1 MMKLF
6 KRDYGSHESLS
17 SDPDLEDAMKD
28 PESAIFD
35 STASR
40 DPAKLGFRGDFIL
53 CMIVILLFSGL
64 VVGLWSEMG
73 CGSVCLHF
81 LQRHFAVVFICA
93 AGSAVILVLLYLL
106 DFFMPP
112 HLPGEFLVLYSGDSW
127 LGRGLLTAA
136 VAQILVGILFLAD
149 RFPTAPLVLTIFL
162 CPTGLILVRQ
172 LTKPKP
178 RFHLDAKGTA
188 SQEQNLKARL
198 RMLKMVTGEEKE
210 QRIFYKAAA
219 IAFFVTALVC
229 IIVWIPWAVT
239 TSVRFDVSTDPVER
253 EMNFVRWATPLIVGI
268 CNLIFASFAALRV
281 ALDKTYQGT
290 DHNRA
295 QIILSSRSH
304 MNRELMDFRIAKL
317 RVQLASED
325 ADVGTQLQRTRDRAQ
340 QYLIQHTAHMRQL
353 SNIVQTV
360 GCGFIAL
367 LGALFIAFQLWA
379 ADSHIADMVQCF
391 LAFFFLTFLAFICL
405 SFNRIWQAMSA
416 WLQDLPMWKSML
428 GICESSWAR
437 AGFLVLMLPL
447 LPLVLAMSA
456 VNQAVRSL
464 RGLHPGGRCLTER
477 IQAVFAQMAR
487 WEWVSIASW
496 AYVMAVIL
504 ILYKIIPIFL
514 NVLLAWLKSFVTN
527 LPFLGILGFTFG
539 AGMFLFMLP
548 PVPGPP
554 IYLFGGLVISGR
566 SPYGFW
572 WGCVI
577 CILLCV
583 VLKLAACAIQQK
595 IIGQVLGSRQSI
607 RRMVGIHR
615 PFMRAIESILR
626 RPGFNF
632 GKCMILCGGP
642 DWPTSVLAG
651 IMRISLI
658 QCTIGTLPVIFSTIP
673 LALTGSFYLK
683 RDESEVWARAGNLMF
698 SLTALVSVTF
708 WAGMGWAIQDA
719 FDKLNDQIHAPKV
732 EFVELDWLDYCE
744 DRIKEKC
751 QLKAG
756 DLPAL
761 VRFCHFGGALLMVFV
776 AQVFFWRAGMCFGT
790 FKVTDDLEGLKW
802 WPWSEGS
809 GKPMINQY
817 GLSGLFLILVSF
829 VLLFLSR
836 AWRGRHNSQTR
847 AHVMKELRGEEE
859 AWKQRRTEEAENW
872 VPPRSVSG
880 SPIIRSALAKP
891 MPDSDSVV
899 NVLAAALEGA
909 EFADEKALTKL
920 GLEDLDQPMET
931 ETQVPDDES
940 SSLPQKP
947 AMTAITPGLSVEK
960 LYNQDIRLLRL
971 WVMLADK
978 ESSPTNIF
986 RQLEDRGIGTHHALL
1001 YEAWAHCLET
1011 RRDFEAAA
1019 EVYRRGL
1026 RSSAEPQARLRARRA
1041 DFDERMRQRVT
1052 RLAARRS
1059 EPGRLAPQSPRRS
1072 THFRLRTSL
1081 LNLKPSRPHT
1091 SELRARLSP
1100 QKRQDRRR
1108 SIMERRRRSVLL
1120 RPKPRLPK
1128 EPARVDAA
1136 TFRRTRATP
1145 PVNEVAVQSTR
1156 PSCRQLRSGAPTQVA
1171 PVQEDLGYPSR
1182 LTCRKEI
1189 RQTRASVDDIAQE
1202 FGVLSGLPPSFQPP
1216 SLHLLLLSASKRRHE
1231 RIMPKNSDLMKYNS
1245 LLGVKGFN
1253 IRNTFIE
1260 FEDEDMLGEL
1270 DVNPRGTFGRQASEP
1285 AKPSSWNRQVS
1296 EQTTAVTAEGT
1307 EEGTID
1313 VEDSLHFPA
1322 TDFQGH
1328 VSGEILANAA
1338 KMGTNDGARRLG
1350 MDQDTFCCLT
1360 PLFRG
1365 VAMAKVTPNAAAADV
1380 EDGSGLP
1387 TPASPPLP
1395 TTLAVMK
1402 VACRKNAF
1410 LAMKRGRF
1418 IAGPFQMCIQLG
1430 FTVMMYYIFQGIVE
1444 DVERESGVRLGRF
1457 LMASFMPLN
1466 TLLGIAF
1473 SMNPAVYD
1481 IVGEKDQKMKILQNI
1496 YGLSENMYWLSWY
1509 VFYLAIAF
1517 ICLVLIYIC
1526 WLAVIPVLDTVNFFI
1541 SLIILSTGFVQSMA
1555 LVFCL
1560 SIFIDRPKVADFVMS
1575 FVTMIIVCGSSGLQ
1589 FLTREATWIG
1599 WVGGFIPFCNV
1610 FQALTSMLWLSAA
1623 RSCDDSGACQYI
1635 GVNFD
1640 TLWVTDICMLDYY
1653 PGVVPCF
1660 EQAEATIFPLGW
1672 AMLLMVASTVS
1683 VVILAW
1689 WLSHVR
1695 QGQYGMAKPMCFC
1708 LMAKYMCPK
1717 RVSVS
1722 SDASQQDTTAEGRCV
1737 LSIQHLHK
1745 VFGDGKVAVDDLCL
1759 ESYSGEIFALLG
1771 HNGAGKTTALNCAV
1785 GLIPPTSGETY
1796 INGHHVRTD
1805 LQRARHQISICPQD
1819 NPSYPEFTVRQH
1831 LKFFSMLRGVAESD
1845 VDGQTSA
1852 ILKALGLE
1860 EKTDSQCGKLSGG
1873 QKRRLWVA
1881 TALIGA
1887 SPVSF
1892 LDEPTSGM
1900 DPSSRRELW
1909 DLLLKMRDTGRCIIF
1924 TTHYL
1929 EEADILA
1936 NRKAVLA
1943 RGKVQAVGTSRELKH
1958 RFGVG
1963 YRLTLALSPDG
1974 SAPAGE
1980 LQRFAQEYVPSAAL
1994 EEGADEDVRQVNIT
2008 LSFEEVDKFS
2018 SLLQALEQ
2026 SQERLGVLDYILGM
2040 SSLEDVFM
2048 ALGRQA
2054 EEEAKRDEGD
2064 RTPANVDFQEVDAES
2079 PVTQPRAESSEWR
2092 NIKAVFSLRLCAMK
2106 LNRFRASMVI
2116 FVPILLQV
2124 AGLSL
2129 AGLGS
2134 TQSDGGTNG
2143 YAIAVYPAMAYG
2155 ISLINSASDVV
2166 ADVKNKCKYVSISQ
2180 GLTPRAYWL
2189 GSFFAHA
2196 SLLLPLSLSFTVLFF
2211 AMRPASI
2218 PIQSAPLAVLAMFA
2232 YPIPTTLAIY
2242 NLASAFS
2249 TAESVS
2255 KIVPAL
2261 LIATILLPGMAVWVL
2276 SASFIPASLSDVAM
2290 AWHIAHS
2297 ILNPCYCLPGVMSY
2311 LVNVDGP
2318 KNLSAGEYFGSLSAL
2333 PLYMMPVTSA
2343 LYLANLI
2350 RLDTKSYKNKP
2361 AKPSG
2366 ERATAD
2372 DEDVLAEED
2381 RCRQAAAADD
2391 AARYEKLSHTYRVAD
2406 TGSRPAAC
2414 AHCTREY
2421 KYVNAVR
2428 DISLGIQKGECF
2440 SLLGPNGAGKTTT
2453 LGILTGEIRNPS
2465 AGKVSIFGHN
2475 MAHEKE
2481 RISAFDLLGVCP
2493 QVDPLWDD
2501 ICGNDHLMV
2510 DMANSVAFVAPALQ
2524 DAGVARQ
2531 IHTAPVSPSPK
2542 ASSTGYAGPAV
2553 ASVAV
2558 ALAARTVG
2566 RQRRRTSARQQV
2578 AMRAS
2583 TLDQLKQVGGKE
2595 GSIPLTKYRNIGIM
2609 AHIDAGKTTTTERI
2623 LYYTGR
2629 EKNIGEVHEG
2639 QATMDWM
2646 EQEQER
2652 GITITSAATTAFWDG
2667 HRINI
2672 VDTPGHV
2679 DFTLEVE
2686 RSLRVLDGAVAVF
2699 DGVAGVEPQSETVWR
2714 QADKYKVPR
2723 MCLVNKM
2730 DREGADFFKDVQMM
2744 VDQLG
2749 TNPVPIQ
2756 LPIGKGSSF
2765 KGVFDLVEMKSMIW
2779 TGGELGAKYD
2789 VTDDIPEGMEE
2800 EVEKWR
2806 EKLIEKAV
2814 EQDEEVLEA
2823 YLESGEPPSLE
2834 DLKKCIR
2841 KGTLSFSLVPVLC
2854 GTAFKNKGVQPL
2866 LDAVCDYLPSP
2877 VDLPPTKGKNPKNEE
2892 EEIERKNEPEEKLS
2906 GLAFKVAADPYIGT
2920 LTFYRIYSGKVKS
2933 GEMVWNPRTKSKE
2946 RMGRMV
2952 LMHSNKREEIKEAQ
2966 AGDIIAVVGL
2976 KDTTTGDTLCAVDA
2990 PIVLEK
2996 MELPEPVIKVSCEP
3010 DSQKDA
3016 DKMGE
3021 ALAKLAA
3028 EDPSFRFSRDEESKQ
3043 TVIEGMGELHLEII
3057 IDRLK
3062 REFKVEA
3069 NIGKP
3074 QVAYRETITEPV
3086 ELWYT
3091 HKKQTGG
3098 SGQYAKLCMSFEP
3111 KPGEGFEFSNEIIGG
3126 TVPKE

>member
-1 MMKLF
+1 
-6 KRDYGSHESLS
+6 
-17 SDPDLEDAMKD
+17 
-28 PESAIFD
+28 
-35 STASR
+35 
-40 DPAKLGFRGDFIL
+40 
-53 CMIVILLFSGL
+53 
-64 VVGLWSEMG
+64 
-73 CGSVCLHF
+73 
-81 LQRHFAVVFICA
+81 
-93 AGSAVILVLLYLL
+93 
-106 DFFMPP
+106 
-112 HLPGEFLVLYSGDSW
+112 
-127 LGRGLLTAA
+127 
-136 VAQILVGILFLAD
+136 
-149 RFPTAPLVLTIFL
+149 
-162 CPTGLILVRQ
+162 
-172 LTKPKP
+172 
-178 RFHLDAKGTA
+178 
-188 SQEQNLKARL
+188 
-198 RMLKMVTGEEKE
+198 
-210 QRIFYKAAA
+210 
-219 IAFFVTALVC
+219 
-229 IIVWIPWAVT
+229 
-239 TSVRFDVSTDPVER
+239 
-253 EMNFVRWATPLIVGI
+253 
-268 CNLIFASFAALRV
+268 
-281 ALDKTYQGT
+281 
-290 DHNRA
+290 
-295 QIILSSRSH
+295 
-304 MNRELMDFRIAKL
+304 
-317 RVQLASED
+317 
-325 ADVGTQLQRTRDRAQ
+325 
-340 QYLIQHTAHMRQL
+340 
-353 SNIVQTV
+353 
-360 GCGFIAL
+360 
-367 LGALFIAFQLWA
+367 
-379 ADSHIADMVQCF
+379 
-391 LAFFFLTFLAFICL
+391 
-405 SFNRIWQAMSA
+405 
-416 WLQDLPMWKSML
+416 
-428 GICESSWAR
+428 
-437 AGFLVLMLPL
+437 
-447 LPLVLAMSA
+447 
-456 VNQAVRSL
+456 
-464 RGLHPGGRCLTER
+464 
-477 IQAVFAQMAR
+477 
-487 WEWVSIASW
+487 
-496 AYVMAVIL
+496 
-504 ILYKIIPIFL
+504 
-514 NVLLAWLKSFVTN
+514 
-527 LPFLGILGFTFG
+527 
-539 AGMFLFMLP
+539 
-548 PVPGPP
+548 
-554 IYLFGGLVISGR
+554 
-566 SPYGFW
+566 
-572 WGCVI
+572 
-577 CILLCV
+577 
-583 VLKLAACAIQQK
+583 
-595 IIGQVLGSRQSI
+595 
-607 RRMVGIHR
+607 
-615 PFMRAIESILR
+615 
-626 RPGFNF
+626 
-632 GKCMILCGGP
+632 
-642 DWPTSVLAG
+642 
-651 IMRISLI
+651 
-658 QCTIGTLPVIFSTIP
+658 
-673 LALTGSFYLK
+673 
-683 RDESEVWARAGNLMF
+683 
-698 SLTALVSVTF
+698 
-708 WAGMGWAIQDA
+708 
-719 FDKLNDQIHAPKV
+719 
-732 EFVELDWLDYCE
+732 
-744 DRIKEKC
+744 
-751 QLKAG
+751 
-756 DLPAL
+756 
-761 VRFCHFGGALLMVFV
+761 
-776 AQVFFWRAGMCFGT
+776 
-790 FKVTDDLEGLKW
+790 
-802 WPWSEGS
+802 
-809 GKPMINQY
+809 
-817 GLSGLFLILVSF
+817 
-829 VLLFLSR
+829 
-836 AWRGRHNSQTR
+836 
-847 AHVMKELRGEEE
+847 
-859 AWKQRRTEEAENW
+859 
-872 VPPRSVSG
+872 
-880 SPIIRSALAKP
+880 
-891 MPDSDSVV
+891 
-899 NVLAAALEGA
+899 
-909 EFADEKALTKL
+909 
-920 GLEDLDQPMET
+920 
-931 ETQVPDDES
+931 
-940 SSLPQKP
+940 
-947 AMTAITPGLSVEK
+947 
-960 LYNQDIRLLRL
+960 
-971 WVMLADK
+971 
-978 ESSPTNIF
+978 
-986 RQLEDRGIGTHHALL
+986 
-1001 YEAWAHCLET
+1001 
-1011 RRDFEAAA
+1011 
-1019 EVYRRGL
+1019 
-1026 RSSAEPQARLRARRA
+1026 
-1041 DFDERMRQRVT
+1041 
-1052 RLAARRS
+1052 
-1059 EPGRLAPQSPRRS
+1059 
-1072 THFRLRTSL
+1072 
-1081 LNLKPSRPHT
+1081 
-1091 SELRARLSP
+1091 
-1100 QKRQDRRR
+1100 
-1108 SIMERRRRSVLL
+1108 
-1120 RPKPRLPK
+1120 
-1128 EPARVDAA
+1128 
-1136 TFRRTRATP
+1136 
-1145 PVNEVAVQSTR
+1145 
-1156 PSCRQLRSGAPTQVA
+1156 
-1171 PVQEDLGYPSR
+1171 
-1182 LTCRKEI
+1182 
-1189 RQTRASVDDIAQE
+1189 
-1202 FGVLSGLPPSFQPP
+1202 
-1216 SLHLLLLSASKRRHE
+1216 
-1231 RIMPKNSDLMKYNS
+1231 
-1245 LLGVKGFN
+1245 
-1253 IRNTFIE
+1253 
-1260 FEDEDMLGEL
+1260 
-1270 DVNPRGTFGRQASEP
+1270 
-1285 AKPSSWNRQVS
+1285 
-1296 EQTTAVTAEGT
+1296 
-1307 EEGTID
+1307 
-1313 VEDSLHFPA
+1313 
-1322 TDFQGH
+1322 
-1328 VSGEILANAA
+1328 
-1338 KMGTNDGARRLG
+1338 
-1350 MDQDTFCCLT
+1350 
-1360 PLFRG
+1360 
-1365 VAMAKVTPNAAAADV
+1365 
-1380 EDGSGLP
+1380 
-1387 TPASPPLP
+1387 
-1395 TTLAVMK
+1395 
-1402 VACRKNAF
+1402 
-1410 LAMKRGRF
+1410 
-1418 IAGPFQMCIQLG
+1418 
-1430 FTVMMYYIFQGIVE
+1430 
-1444 DVERESGVRLGRF
+1444 
-1457 LMASFMPLN
+1457 
-1466 TLLGIAF
+1466 
-1473 SMNPAVYD
+1473 
-1481 IVGEKDQKMKILQNI
+1481 
-1496 YGLSENMYWLSWY
+1496 MYWLSWY

-1708 LMAKYMCPK
+1708 LMAKYVCPK

-2501 ICGNDHLMV
+2501 ICGNDHLMYYGRIKGV
-2510 DMANSVAFVAPALQ
+2510 PEKELKDTVHRLLQRLGLSPEDAKKATSRYSGGMKRKLSVAIALIGHSQ
-2524 DAGVARQ
+2524 MLFMDEPTAAVDAGAKRHLWKVINKR
-2531 IHTAPVSPSPK
+2531 
-2542 ASSTGYAGPAV
+2542 ASDQTVVLTTHSMEEAEALSSRMAIQVKGSLRCLGTTMHIKQKYGTGYQLELFLAQGF
-2553 ASVAV
+2553 SVGEGFATKQEELEAFV
-2558 ALAARTVG
+2558 QQKISAKSFLLEGHAERFLYQLPPRGESLQLG
-2566 RQRRRTSARQQV
+2566 RVFQ
-2578 AMRAS
+2578 AMEA
-2583 TLDQLKQVGGKE
+2583 
-2595 GSIPLTKYRNIGIM
+2595 
-2609 AHIDAGKTTTTERI
+2609 
-2623 LYYTGR
+2623 
-2629 EKNIGEVHEG
+2629 EKN
-2639 QATMDWM
+2639 
-2646 EQEQER
+2646 R
-2652 GITITSAATTAFWDG
+2652 LGITDY
-2667 HRINI
+2667 
-2672 VDTPGHV
+2672 
-2679 DFTLEVE
+2679 
-2686 RSLRVLDGAVAVF
+2686 SLS
-2699 DGVAGVEPQSETVWR
+2699 Q
-2714 QADKYKVPR
+2714 
-2723 MCLVNKM
+2723 
-2730 DREGADFFKDVQMM
+2730 
-2744 VDQLG
+2744 
-2749 TNPVPIQ
+2749 
-2756 LPIGKGSSF
+2756 
-2765 KGVFDLVEMKSMIW
+2765 
-2779 TGGELGAKYD
+2779 
-2789 VTDDIPEGMEE
+2789 
-2800 EVEKWR
+2800 
-2806 EKLIEKAV
+2806 
-2814 EQDEEVLEA
+2814 
-2823 YLESGEPPSLE
+2823 PSLE
-2834 DLKKCIR
+2834 QVFLRFAKEQFDAQKAE
-2841 KGTLSFSLVPVLC
+2841 GT
-2854 GTAFKNKGVQPL
+2854 
-2866 LDAVCDYLPSP
+2866 
-2877 VDLPPTKGKNPKNEE
+2877 E
-2892 EEIERKNEPEEKLS
+2892 
-2906 GLAFKVAADPYIGT
+2906 
-2920 LTFYRIYSGKVKS
+2920 
-2933 GEMVWNPRTKSKE
+2933 
-2946 RMGRMV
+2946 
-2952 LMHSNKREEIKEAQ
+2952 
-2966 AGDIIAVVGL
+2966 
-2976 KDTTTGDTLCAVDA
+2976 
-2990 PIVLEK
+2990 
-2996 MELPEPVIKVSCEP
+2996 
-3010 DSQKDA
+3010 
-3016 DKMGE
+3016 
-3021 ALAKLAA
+3021 
-3028 EDPSFRFSRDEESKQ
+3028 
-3043 TVIEGMGELHLEII
+3043 
-3057 IDRLK
+3057 
-3062 REFKVEA
+3062 
-3069 NIGKP
+3069 
-3074 QVAYRETITEPV
+3074 
-3086 ELWYT
+3086 
-3091 HKKQTGG
+3091 
-3098 SGQYAKLCMSFEP
+3098 
-3111 KPGEGFEFSNEIIGG
+3111 
-3126 TVPKE
+3126 